1 MGRRVKDFIEI
12 SEYTSLD
19 QLINTLTAIRD
30 NLPEEAEPELRM
42 KGDDV
47 FGRRL
52 SISYFRELTAEE
64 ATLDARYN
72 GSDLPRGRP
81 GDREAARQARQG
93 RVRARGP
100 GRQAPHSPRRLSL
113 PFRKA
118 AVRLAPDR
126 VAPAVRLLVRL
137 PHDVLVDVHP

>member
-30 NLPEEAEPELRM
+30 NLPEESDPELRM

-52 SISYFRELTAEE
+52 SISYFRELTTEE
-64 ATLDARYN
+64 AECDARYN
-72 GSDLPRGRP
+72 SSDLPAEDAEIEKLRHKLDGV
-81 GDREAARQARQG
+81 DFQREEEPAK
-93 RVRARGP
+93 
-100 GRQAPHSPRRLSL
+100 RRI
-113 PFRKA
+113 R
-118 AVRLAPDR
+118 R
-126 VAPAVRLLVRL
+126 VA
-137 PHDVLVDVHP
+137 

>member
-30 NLPEEAEPELRM
+30 NLPAEAEPELRM

-47 FGRRL
+47 FGRRM
-52 SISYFRELTAEE
+52 SISYFRELNEEE

-72 GSDLPRGRP
+72 SSGLPAPDAEIEKLRGKLDKVEYER
-81 GDREAARQARQG
+81 D
-93 RVRARGP
+93 
-100 GRQAPHSPRRLSL
+100 
-113 PFRKA
+113 
-118 AVRLAPDR
+118 DR
-126 VAPAVRLLVRL
+126 VAKRRIRRVA
-137 PHDVLVDVHP
+137 

>member
-30 NLPEEAEPELRM
+30 NLPPEADPELRM

-64 ATLDARYN
+64 AECEGRY
-72 GSDLPRGRP
+72 S
-81 GDREAARQARQG
+81 
-93 RVRARGP
+93 
-100 GRQAPHSPRRLSL
+100 SSSL
-113 PFRKA
+113 PEANPEIDELTNRLDQVEFDRT
-118 AVRLAPDR
+118 VRRIRR
-126 VAPAVRLLVRL
+126 VA
-137 PHDVLVDVHP
+137 

>member
-30 NLPEEAEPELRM
+30 SIPDDSDPELRM

-72 GSDLPRGRP
+72 GSDLPALDPEIEKLRGKLDKVEFER
-81 GDREAARQARQG
+81 DNHVAK
-93 RVRARGP
+93 
-100 GRQAPHSPRRLSL
+100 RRI
-113 PFRKA
+113 R
-118 AVRLAPDR
+118 R
-126 VAPAVRLLVRL
+126 VA
-137 PHDVLVDVHP
+137 

>member
-30 NLPEEAEPELRM
+30 NLPEDSDPELRM

-72 GSDLPRGRP
+72 GSDLP
-81 GDREAARQARQG
+81 
-93 RVRARGP
+93 
-100 GRQAPHSPRRLSL
+100 
-113 PFRKA
+113 
-118 AVRLAPDR
+118 APDAEIEKLRGKLDKVEFERDNHVSRRRIRR
-126 VAPAVRLLVRL
+126 VA
-137 PHDVLVDVHP
+137 

>member
-19 QLINTLTAIRD
+19 QLINTLTAVRD
-30 NLPEEAEPELRM
+30 NLPEDAEPELRM

-52 SISYFRELTAEE
+52 SIRYFRELTAEE

-72 GSDLPRGRP
+72 GSDLPASDPEIEELRGKL
-81 GDREAARQARQG
+81 DKVAFEREDQVAK
-93 RVRARGP
+93 
-100 GRQAPHSPRRLSL
+100 RRI
-113 PFRKA
+113 R
-118 AVRLAPDR
+118 R
-126 VAPAVRLLVRL
+126 VA
-137 PHDVLVDVHP
+137 

>member
-30 NLPEEAEPELRM
+30 NLPQEAEPEIRM

-52 SISYFRELTAEE
+52 SISYLRELTAEE
-64 ATLDARYN
+64 ATLEGRYG
-72 GSDLPRGRP
+72 GSDLPAPNAEIEDLRHRL
-81 GDREAARQARQG
+81 DEVEFEREG
-93 RVRARGP
+93 RVAKRRIRRA
-100 GRQAPHSPRRLSL
+100 A
-113 PFRKA
+113 
-118 AVRLAPDR
+118 
-126 VAPAVRLLVRL
+126 
-137 PHDVLVDVHP
+137 

>member
-30 NLPEEAEPELRM
+30 TLPEEADPELRM

-52 SISYFRELTAEE
+52 SISYYRELTVEE
-64 ATLDARYN
+64 AECEGRYSSSSLPGEDAEIEQLRHQLDGVSYE
-72 GSDLPRGRP
+72 
-81 GDREAARQARQG
+81 REG
-93 RVRARGP
+93 RVAK
-100 GRQAPHSPRRLSL
+100 RRIG
-113 PFRKA
+113 RKA
-118 AVRLAPDR
+118 
-126 VAPAVRLLVRL
+126 
-137 PHDVLVDVHP
+137 

>member
-30 NLPEEAEPELRM
+30 NLPQEAEPELRM

-72 GSDLPRGRP
+72 GSDLP
-81 GDREAARQARQG
+81 
-93 RVRARGP
+93 
-100 GRQAPHSPRRLSL
+100 PRRTRRSRTLRGKL
-113 PFRKA
+113 DKVAFERD
-118 AVRLAPDR
+118 DR
-126 VAPAVRLLVRL
+126 VAKRRIRRVA
-137 PHDVLVDVHP
+137 

>member
-1 MGRRVKDFIEI
+1 MARRVKDFIEV

-30 NLPEEAEPELRM
+30 SLPEEGEPELRM

-64 ATLDARYN
+64 ATLDQRYSTN
-72 GSDLPRGRP
+72 DLPPKDAEIEALREQLDDVDFERSNNVAKRRIRP
-81 GDREAARQARQG
+81 
-93 RVRARGP
+93 
-100 GRQAPHSPRRLSL
+100 
-113 PFRKA
+113 
-118 AVRLAPDR
+118 
-126 VAPAVRLLVRL
+126 VA
-137 PHDVLVDVHP
+137 

>member
-30 NLPEEAEPELRM
+30 NLPEESEPELRM
-42 KGDDV
+42 QGDDV

-52 SISYFRELTAEE
+52 SISYFRQLTAEE

-72 GSDLPRGRP
+72 GSDLPPADPEIETLRGKLDKVEFER
-81 GDREAARQARQG
+81 D
-93 RVRARGP
+93 
-100 GRQAPHSPRRLSL
+100 
-113 PFRKA
+113 
-118 AVRLAPDR
+118 DR
-126 VAPAVRLLVRL
+126 VAKRRIRRVA
-137 PHDVLVDVHP
+137 

>member
-30 NLPEEAEPELRM
+30 NLPADAEPELRM

-72 GSDLPRGRP
+72 GSDLPAQDPEIEELRGKL
-81 GDREAARQARQG
+81 DEVDYQREG
-93 RVRARGP
+93 RVAK
-100 GRQAPHSPRRLSL
+100 RRI
-113 PFRKA
+113 R
-118 AVRLAPDR
+118 R
-126 VAPAVRLLVRL
+126 VA
-137 PHDVLVDVHP
+137 